1 MQYGRRRR
9 TDRKQEG
16 VPEGIHPESFDAN
29 LETQNMLAEYLTAMG
44 QGSAQV
50 RMVPQSSSMLQYQ
63 SGANIRKFSN
73 NRQGTVWQAQ
83 VPEGAHYTDV
93 MRLAA
98 QQLFALNDGL
108 VEMVTRKLSNPNVAA
123 VANAI
128 EAARLEWLGDR
139 WFKSNLAEGTKH
151 KIHKSY
157 LMHDD
162 LRVPRP
168 YHGSLSDAI
177 RKELYQLPGK
187 INDKKINAA
196 MDKFGDEV
204 RAAAKTL
211 DQAAALNVA
220 VHIAEFMDWY
230 EIPPEDGED
239 EPGDDEGEGGYGR
252 GSGTGKDGEGAGG
265 YGRASNDSG
274 DGEGQGEGG
283 GDGDAKGKQS
293 GSVQGSSPIQSG
305 PGGRGGGQ
313 PSVTDGQA
321 VSNPTP
327 PPKVT
332 ESEMRANAEAISK
345 RVISNMKRTKTRRAN
360 KEADKQRARSQ
371 SVNTQQAHSG
381 YNYSGH
387 GNAGDAEFDREH
399 TAEVLVIP
407 GTPIQV
413 SDHTQLAIQQYLGSR
428 AMDAQLLRRGSL
440 ARNHA
445 WKLNQGS
452 LRVFQRPPKTRGQ
465 VSILVDMSGSMGCW
479 CPICQ
484 ENETAY
490 TSGAFLAWQVVGALS
505 QLHPTA
511 EIYGFTS
518 IRSNRRATIM
528 PLTAGN
534 QPGVCGGKG
543 IPDVVSHLMGGTPTC
558 TAMLWFKEHL
568 SSRPADT
575 TAIIVTD
582 GGPDPC
588 GNGRV
593 SHVEAIGRQM
603 LDSGVKFGTVFIGNG
618 QYINMPTEVS
628 VNISSIHDLVNIQP
642 LLAVLD
648 K

>member
-1 MQYGRRRR
+1 MQYRRRRR
-9 TDRKQEG
+9 TDIKQSG
-16 VPEGIHPESFDAN
+16 VPEGINPESFESN
-29 LETQNMLAEYLTAMG
+29 QETQNMLAEYLTAMG

-50 RMVPQSSSMLQYQ
+50 RMMPPSSSMLQHQ

-73 NRQGTVWQAQ
+73 NRHGTVWSAQ

-108 VEMVTRKLSNPNVAA
+108 VETVTRKLSNPNVAA

-128 EAARLEWLGDR
+128 EFARLEWLGDR

-157 LMHDD
+157 LVHDE
-162 LRVPRP
+162 LRAPRP
-168 YHGSLSDAI
+168 YHSDLSDAI

-196 MDKFGDEV
+196 MDKFGDDI

-230 EIPPEDGED
+230 EIPPEDGEG
-239 EPGDDEGEGGYGR
+239 EPGDDEGEGGAGR
-252 GSGTGKDGEGAGG
+252 GRGRGTEPGDEP
-265 YGRASNDSG
+265 G
-274 DGEGQGEGG
+274 DGDGEGG
-283 GDGDAKGKQS
+283 GDGDAEGKQP
-293 GSVQGSSPIQSG
+293 GSTQGSSPIQSG

-313 PSVTDGQA
+313 PSVNNGQA
-321 VSNPTP
+321 DSNQAP

-345 RVISNMKRTKTRRAN
+345 RVISNMKRTKTRRSN
-360 KEADKQRARSQ
+360 KEADKQRTRSQ

-381 YNYSGH
+381 YNYSSHTDSQNG
-387 GNAGDAEFDREH
+387 FDREH

-413 SDHTQLAIQQYLGSR
+413 SNHTQLAIQQYLGSR
-428 AMDAQLLRRGSL
+428 AMEAQLLRRGSL
-440 ARNHA
+440 ARHHA

-465 VSILVDMSGSMGCW
+465 ISILVDMSGSMGCW
-479 CPICQ
+479 CPKCQ
-484 ENETAY
+484 ENEAAY
-490 TSGAFLAWQVVGALS
+490 TSGAFLAWQVAGALS
-505 QLHPTA
+505 QLHPTS

-518 IRSNRRATIM
+518 LRNQSRATIM
-528 PLTAGN
+528 PLATGN
-534 QPGVCGGKG
+534 QPGVCGGLG
-543 IPDVVSHLMGGTPTC
+543 IPDVVNSLMGGTPTC

-575 TAIIVTD
+575 TAIIITD

-588 GNGRV
+588 GNGKV

-603 LDSGVKFGTVFIGNG
+603 LDSGVKFGTVFIGKG

-628 VNISSIHDLVNIQP
+628 VNISSIHELVNIQP